1 MIKRIDLTSVIR
13 QNIIKVANDHS
24 LLFKDYEIIV
34 GDEKVIAKE
43 HDIKKP
49 NTIYIAIAY
58 GGGSYVYDFGEQGFT
73 LNVISDMEAGKSIAT
88 IYNDYS
94 VAWQLLELYYH
105 TYNLTTTKYDKTTIK
120 QVYNMPTTLINFE
133 EVGTGLRSLISMSG
147 SFNISS
153 NLLDIEKLE
162 YVETIE
168 REEVAILT
176 INKHLTLPNGNY
188 ITTIKVGGFSY
199 NLTFVGSELQKPIP
213 IMKQIVAQMI
223 YNQINLNENL
233 PFETELNDNVIT
245 FTFLDKNEQEQ
256 VYEIDLIQ
264 PNDIPI
270 DYDFNVIKGGTIV
283 ETYDIPYIQVIPTL
297 KIALKPNVYPYSESD
312 NKRPFSRSIPQY
324 ATLVLTI
331 NVLSND
337 NPFTRKIW
345 SLLLKQENIIETSFK
360 LNICID
366 ETLKLENEIFYL
378 DNAPI
383 TKVVGEV
390 PSISITLTN

>member
-43 HDIKKP
+43 HEIKKP

-88 IYNDYS
+88 IYSDYS
-94 VAWQLLELYYH
+94 IAWQLLELYYH

-147 SFNISS
+147 SFNISH

-162 YVETIE
+162 YIPKVEKN
-168 REEVAILT
+168 EVAILT
-176 INKHLTLPNGNY
+176 IQDALDLPDNSGTPY
-188 ITTIKVGGFSY
+188 ETTILIGGYRYILYF
-199 NLTFVGSELQKPIP
+199 NDFQTMTKHQ
-213 IMKQIVAQMI
+213 VAHSIETQ
-223 YNQINLNENL
+223 LNAIGDL
-233 PFETELNDNVIT
+233 PFTIEHEVGIMT
-245 FTFLDKNEQEQ
+245 FTFLDTKEQEQ
-256 VYEIDLIQ
+256 EYYINFLEPNQIEINHTFTI
-264 PNDIPI
+264 N
-270 DYDFNVIKGGTIV
+270 KGGLFDGEPIA
-283 ETYDIPYIQVIPTL
+283 IPYIQVIPTL
-297 KIALKPNVYPYSESD
+297 KVSLKPNVYPYSESD

-345 SLLLKQENIIETSFK
+345 ALLLKQENIIETSFK
-360 LNICID
+360 LNIYID
-366 ETLKLENEIFYL
+366 DNLKLENEIFYL

-390 PSISITLTN
+390 PSITITLTN